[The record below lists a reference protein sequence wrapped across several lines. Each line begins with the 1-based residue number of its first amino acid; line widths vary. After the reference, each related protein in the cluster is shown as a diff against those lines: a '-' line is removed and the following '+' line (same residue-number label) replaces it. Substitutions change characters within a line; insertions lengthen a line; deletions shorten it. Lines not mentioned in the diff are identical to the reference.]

1 MMLRSA
7 RILLTGGAGFIGSHV
22 AEALIDAGAILTIVD
37 SFDTFYD
44 PSLKRANINTLRR
57 RGSFELVNADICH
70 RRAMRQLFKQVQP
83 EIVLHLAA
91 RAGVRPSLVQPLL
104 YEKVNVFGTLNLLEL
119 ARQFKIRRFVFGS
132 SSSVYGATSR
142 APFSENQCDLRP
154 VSPYAA
160 TKLSAEILCCAPVS
174 DAHGVPP
181 VLHCLRP
188 TAATRPRDSQI
199 YCPHRGWPT

>member
-57 RGSFELVNADICH
+57 RGSFELINADICH

-83 EIVLHLAA
+83 EIVLQLAV
-91 RAGVRPSLVQPLL
+91 RAGVRRSLVYPLL
-104 YEKVNVFGTLNLLEL
+104 YVLVCVFGTL
-119 ARQFKIRRFVFGS
+119 
-132 SSSVYGATSR
+132 
-142 APFSENQCDLRP
+142 
-154 VSPYAA
+154 
-160 TKLSAEILCCAPVS
+160 
-174 DAHGVPP
+174 
-181 VLHCLRP
+181 
-188 TAATRPRDSQI
+188 
-199 YCPHRGWPT
+199 